1 MKIYDAYEGE
11 AAEIIKTLSPRA
23 KRILTELYLEDKKAS
38 LECLR
43 DFQAVERGE
52 MTPDEFIQR
61 TIDRDES

>member
-1 MKIYDAYEGE
+1 MQVYDAYEGE

-23 KRILTELYLEDKKAS
+23 KRILTELYLEGKQAS

-52 MTPDEFIQR
+52 MTPDEFMQR
-61 TIDRDES
+61 TVARG